1 MLEAGPLL
9 QTIDDPAQLRQL
21 GRDQLPQLAEELRHF
36 LLDAVSRYGGHLGAS
51 LGTVELTLA
60 LHYSFNTP
68 HDRLIWDV
76 GHQAYGHKVITGR
89 RDQFHTNRQLGGISG
104 FPVRQESPYDAFG
117 TGHASTSIGAALG
130 MALAARNEVPQRH
143 HIALIG
149 DGALTGGMAFE
160 ALNQATTEAVNLLVV
175 VNDNAM
181 SIDPNVGGLL
191 RQLEQLR
198 NGTHQ
203 GPNWFE
209 NLGLKYSGPIDGHNT
224 NALLDA
230 FADYR
235 RQGGVAVLHVVTV
248 KGKGYPQAESDQ
260 VRWHAPGLFDKLSGN
275 LHPVAPSPGPKY
287 QDVFG
292 QTLLELAEI
301 EPKLFAITPAM
312 PSGSGLVE
320 FMQRYPE
327 RSRDV
332 GIAEQHAV
340 TLAAGL
346 ASEGWKPYCAI
357 YSTFLQRAYDQL
369 IHDVALQQLP
379 VVFCIDRAG
388 LVGADGATHHGAFD
402 LAYLRCIPHLVVA
415 AARNERELRN
425 LLYTAL
431 FHNGPMAIRYPRGNG
446 NDPHWQQTLERF
458 ELGRGVWLKAGE
470 HTLVLSVG
478 TLADTVQE
486 ALEGTP
492 YAHAD
497 LRFVK
502 PLDEQLLESALAFS
516 RVMVVEDGCI
526 SGGAGSAVGEWLLA
540 HGYRGTFKNIG
551 LPDQFVPHGSPA
563 ALYQQLGLDVAGI
576 RRALLLH

>member
-1 MLEAGPLL
+1 MLQAGPLL

-21 GRDQLPQLAEELRHF
+21 RRDQLPQLAEELRHF

-60 LHYSFNTP
+60 LHYCFNTP

-76 GHQAYGHKVITGR
+76 GHQAYGHKVLTGR
-89 RDQFHTNRQLGGISG
+89 RDSFHTNRQLDGISG

-130 MALAARNEVPQRH
+130 MALAARSLTPQRH

-160 ALNQATTEAVNLLVV
+160 ALNQAATEDVNLLVV

-198 NGTHQ
+198 TGSHQ

-209 NLGLKYSGPIDGHNT
+209 NMGLNYSGPIDGHDT
-224 NALLDA
+224 DALLDA
-230 FADYR
+230 FANYQR
-235 RQGGVAVLHVVTV
+235 VGGVAVLHVVTV

-275 LHPVAPSPGPKY
+275 LHPVKPAPGPKY

-301 EPKLFAITPAM
+301 APKLFAITPAM
-312 PSGSGLVE
+312 PSGSGLVA
-320 FMQRYPE
+320 FMEKYPE

-340 TLAAGL
+340 TLAAGF
-346 ASEGWKPYCAI
+346 AAEGWKPYCAI

-402 LAYLRCIPHLVVA
+402 LAYLRCIPHMVVA
-415 AARNERELRN
+415 APRNERELRN
-425 LLYTAL
+425 MLYTAL

-446 NDPHWQQTLERF
+446 NDPAWQQDFEQL
-458 ELGRGVWLKAGE
+458 ELGRGVWLKEGE

-478 TLADTVQE
+478 TMADTVQE
-486 ALEGTP
+486 ALQGSP

-497 LRFVK
+497 MRYVK
-502 PLDEQLLESALAFS
+502 PLDEELLQAARSFA
-516 RVMVVEDGCI
+516 RVVVVEDGCI

-540 HGYRGTFKNIG
+540 HNYPGRFLSLG
-551 LPDQFVPHGSPA
+551 LPDRFVPHASTQE
-563 ALYQQLGLDVAGI
+563 LYQQLGLDVEGI
-576 RRALLLH
+576 RKSLEE

>member
-104 FPVRQESPYDAFG
+104 FPVRQESSYDAFG

-130 MALAARNEVPQRH
+130 MALAARNEAPQRH

-160 ALNQATTEAVNLLVV
+160 ALNQAATEAVNLLVV

-209 NLGLKYSGPIDGHNT
+209 NLGLKYSGPIDGHDT
-224 NALLDA
+224 DALLDA

-320 FMQRYPE
+320 FMQHYPE

-346 ASEGWKPYCAI
+346 AADGWKPYCAI

-446 NDPHWQQTLERF
+446 NDPHWQQTLERL

-478 TLADTVQE
+478 PLADTVQE

-516 RVMVVEDGCI
+516 RVVVVEDGCI

-576 RRALLLH
+576 RRALLLQ

>member
-89 RDQFHTNRQLGGISG
+89 RNQFHTNRQLGGISG

-130 MALAARNEVPQRH
+130 MALAARNEAPQRH

-160 ALNQATTEAVNLLVV
+160 ALNQAATEAVNLLVV

-209 NLGLKYSGPIDGHNT
+209 NLGLKYSGPIDGHDT
-224 NALLDA
+224 DALLDA

-446 NDPHWQQTLERF
+446 NDPHWQQTLERL

-478 TLADTVQE
+478 PLADTVQE

-516 RVMVVEDGCI
+516 RVVVVEDGCI

-563 ALYQQLGLDVAGI
+563 ALYQRLGLDVAGI
-576 RRALLLH
+576 RRALRE